1 MDPKLRNY
9 IGMVLLDNRANKL
22 DELDAA
28 LTSQNASKEFV
39 DKKLSEYR
47 DSLIAQLRFADW
59 EDEQNALKD
68 PLRKN

>member
-1 MDPKLRNY
+1 MDPKLREY

-28 LTSQNASKEFV
+28 LTSAQASREFV

-47 DSLIAQLRFADW
+47 DSLVAQLRFADW
-59 EDEQNALKD
+59 EDEQNALKNA
-68 PLRKN
+68 LSKN